1 MLFLRDVRRGLS
13 ERCDQA
19 QHDLRDEHRQ
29 TRGLRQGLLAR
40 AEREQIMELN
50 PFFFH
55 LFAVIA
61 IACSLLVILKKNPVA
76 SAFSLV
82 MVFFSFAGIYALL
95 DAHLIAA
102 LQIFVYAGAIMVLF
116 IFVIMLLNADV
127 PSFDLGRSH
136 IGVRA
141 LAGVLSLVLFGLFV
155 WAFRNSSMATA
166 IGEFSSEKIESA
178 GGNTQVLSELMF
190 SEYILPFELTS
201 VLLLAAIIGAV
212 AIAKRNQKAGRT

>member
-1 MLFLRDVRRGLS
+1 MDISPVFFYGIAGL
-13 ERCDQA
+13 
-19 QHDLRDEHRQ
+19 
-29 TRGLRQGLLAR
+29 
-40 AEREQIMELN
+40 
-50 PFFFH
+50 
-55 LFAVIA
+55 A

-102 LQIFVYAGAIMVLF
+102 LQVFVYAGAIMVLF

-136 IGVRA
+136 ILVRIV
-141 LAGVLSLVLFGLFV
+141 AGLLCTLMLGLFV
-155 WAFRNSSMATA
+155 WAFKETKGVS
-166 IGEFSSEKIESA
+166 IGGLFTPERIEAA

-190 SEYILPFELTS
+190 SEYLLPFELTS
-201 VLLLAAIIGAV
+201 VLLLAAIVGAV
-212 AIAKRNQKAGRT
+212 AIAKRKLTVGRS